1 MPSRRKSH
9 KLRRRANRLRR
20 EAAERAALERN
31 VDMMRSVCVD
41 PVVEARDALS
51 TKYTAKLRTIG
62 CGCLAVVTAILAAL
76 AWFAWK

>member
-20 EAAERAALERN
+20 EAAVQAVIERKMKLMN
-31 VDMMRSVCVD
+31 SVCVD

-51 TKYTAKLRTIG
+51 TKHAAKLRTVG